1 MANPLKDIDKSAEE
15 SYKKARI
22 SFQMGDFEES
32 LKTYQKAEKAWEEMA
47 SRFSEAGKETREKEY
62 LEKAQ
67 EARSC
72 SGMALFKLARY
83 QDALE
88 IVDSVLEI
96 RPESAIEWSNKGFVL
111 SALERNEE
119 ALEAFEKALSYAPE
133 APKILTNIGIVYFKM
148 GAFEK
153 ALEIFDKAL
162 NLEPKKASDW
172 ACKIP
177 RFSFFSK
184 NKTVMRPDNGQTWNW
199 KGNVFLALGEKE
211 KALNSFKMAL
221 DSDPDQVDSL
231 LSGGKLLCEFA
242 EYEESFK
249 CYARA
254 LKLSPGNETAKQGK
268 EFCELKLNNLQLKNK
283 LTDR

>member
-1 MANPLKDIDKSAEE
+1 MANPLKDLDKSAEE

-22 SFQMGDFEES
+22 SFQMGNFEES
-32 LKTYQKAEKAWEEMA
+32 LEAYEKAEKIWEEMA
-47 SRFSEAGKETREKEY
+47 SQFSKEGKEAREKEY

-72 SGMALFKLARY
+72 SGMALFKLGKY
-83 QDALE
+83 QEALE
-88 IVDSVLEI
+88 IVDSALEI
-96 RPESAIEWSNKGFVL
+96 SPESAIEWSNKGFVL

-153 ALEIFDKAL
+153 ALEVFDKAL
-162 NLEPKKASDW
+162 SLEPKKASDW
-172 ACKIP
+172 TCKIP

-184 NKTVMRPDNGQTWNW
+184 NRAVLRPDNGQTWYW
-199 KGNVFLALGEKE
+199 KGNVLLALGEKK
-211 KALNSFKMAL
+211 KALNAFKMAL
-221 DSDPDQVDSL
+221 ESDPDQVDSL
-231 LSGGKLLCEFA
+231 LSGGELLCEFA
-242 EYEESFK
+242 EYEEAFK

-254 LKLSPGNETAKQGK
+254 MRLSPGNETAKQGK
-268 EFCELKLNNLQLKNK
+268 EFCELKLNDPKLKN
-283 LTDR
+283 D